1 MDETRTRSP
10 DDDAVKA
17 GVAGAL
23 ELLGAGR
30 VGEAV
35 EVTNQLLRDY
45 PDHAD
50 PYHMLGFLLCRAGRL
65 APGVRMMERSV
76 ELDGSLPGAH
86 YNLGMAYRALGRED
100 DALGVFLRAIEL
112 KDDHADAMAAAARIQ
127 ERRREFTAARAL
139 YERAVAAAPEHV
151 DALAGLAGIR
161 AADGLEA
168 EARELA
174 AKGLALAPG
183 HAGLNLVMAR
193 LLREAGDLDGALAR
207 LDAVDGATADAMAA
221 RAVAML
227 RKEIDAS
234 RAG

>member
-1 MDETRTRSP
+1 MDETQTRHP
-10 DDDAVKA
+10 DDETVKA
-17 GVAGAL
+17 GVAAVVEML
-23 ELLGAGR
+23 EAGR
-30 VGEAV
+30 VSDAV
-35 EVTNQLLRDY
+35 EATNQLLRDH

-65 APGVRMMERSV
+65 APGVRMLERSV

-86 YNLGMAYRALGRED
+86 YNLAMAYRAMGREAE
-100 DALGVFLRAIEL
+100 ALAAFLQAVEL
-112 KDDHADAMAAAARIQ
+112 RDDHADAMAAAARIQ
-127 ERRREFTAARAL
+127 ERRREFAEARAL
-139 YERAVAAAPEHV
+139 YERAVEAAPEHV

-161 AADGLEA
+161 AAEGVAA
-168 EARELA
+168 EAREMA

-193 LLREAGDLDGALAR
+193 LLRDAGDPDGALAR
-207 LDAVDGATADAMAA
+207 LDAVDDATADPMSA
-221 RAVAML
+221 RAVDML